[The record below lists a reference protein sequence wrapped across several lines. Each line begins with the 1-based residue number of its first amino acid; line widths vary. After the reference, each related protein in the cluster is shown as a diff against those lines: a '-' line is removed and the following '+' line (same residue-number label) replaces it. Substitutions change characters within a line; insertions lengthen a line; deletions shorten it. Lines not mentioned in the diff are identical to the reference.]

1 MWLANRKRKQTLTT
15 IVLHAT
21 AGSSLSGALSALNSK
36 GLSYHYLIEKNGKVT
51 KCVSDE
57 LVAFHAGVSLGPN
70 GPNVNNYSIGI
81 SFVNTN
87 TGHDPYTDAQ
97 IKSCELLVRALKSKY
112 PSLQFITTHAIISP
126 KRKTDPK
133 GFPIGDFAKLCA
145 LGLWNG

>member
-15 IVLHAT
+15 VVLHAT
-21 AGSSLSGALSALNSK
+21 AGGSLMGAINTLIAR
-36 GLSYHYLIEKNGKVT
+36 GLSYHYIIDKNGQVS

-57 LVAFHAGVSLGPN
+57 LVAFHAGVSDGPC

-87 TGHDPYTDAQ
+87 SGHDPYTDKQLA
-97 IKSCELLVRALKSKY
+97 SCELVIRALKSKY

-126 KRKTDPK
+126 KRKTDPL
-133 GFPIGDFAKLCA
+133 GFPIKDFATRCELR
-145 LGLWNG
+145 LWNG